1 MKRFKNI
8 ILGILAAGMLTVAA
22 PVGGIS
28 AYASSAKISFSDPS
42 ATVGQ
47 EFSVNVKISSQD
59 GNLGASDVVL
69 SYDPSVIEFVSG
81 NNASGGRCRPPG
93 WNDGFQFDEGI
104 FLYAEIQGSAGGK
117 YVDLCGK
124 L

>member
-8 ILGILAAGMLTVAA
+8 ILGILVAGMLTVVA

-47 EFSVNVKISSQD
+47 EFS
-59 GNLGASDVVL
+59 L
-69 SYDPSVIEFVSG
+69 
-81 NNASGGRCRPPG
+81 RM
-93 WNDGFQFDEGI
+93 
-104 FLYAEIQGSAGGK
+104 EI
-117 YVDLCGK
+117 
-124 L
+124 

>member
-1 MKRFKNI
+1 MIPNMVQDLSLIHILKRFKNI
-8 ILGILAAGMLTVAA
+8 ILGILVAGMLTVAA

-69 SYDPSVIEFVSG
+69 SYDPSVIEFVSCLLYT
-81 NNASGGRCRPPG
+81 SRC
-93 WNDGFQFDEGI
+93 
-104 FLYAEIQGSAGGK
+104 
-117 YVDLCGK
+117 V
-124 L
+124 

>member
-8 ILGILAAGMLTVAA
+8 ILGILVAGMLTVAA

-59 GNLGASDVVL
+59 GNTQGHPTWYFPMIRRSL
-69 SYDPSVIEFVSG
+69 S
-81 NNASGGRCRPPG
+81 
-93 WNDGFQFDEGI
+93 
-104 FLYAEIQGSAGGK
+104 L
-117 YVDLCGK
+117 
-124 L
+124 

>member
-81 NNASGGRCRPPG
+81 NNASGG
-93 WNDGFQFDEGI
+93 
-104 FLYAEIQGSAGGK
+104 AGSVRLVGTMDSNSDRK
-117 YVDLCGK
+117 SVV
-124 L
+124 

>member
-81 NNASGGRCRPPG
+81 NNGIVNQGRKKRGIG
-93 WNDGFQFDEGI
+93 WANLKRDG
-104 FLYAEIQGSAGGK
+104 A
-117 YVDLCGK
+117 
-124 L
+124 

>member
-47 EFSVNVKISSQD
+47 EFSVNVKISS
-59 GNLGASDVVL
+59 
-69 SYDPSVIEFVSG
+69 
-81 NNASGGRCRPPG
+81 
-93 WNDGFQFDEGI
+93 
-104 FLYAEIQGSAGGK
+104 
-117 YVDLCGK
+117 
-124 L
+124 